1 MSHRYYLDRQKCF
14 KRQIPICD
22 DILESL
28 IFKFLVLHGVPSNLL
43 NIFSTKNKFSLMS
56 QTSLCA
62 MVNVG
67 VVQGYVLGPLLFAA
81 YINNFQ
87 NTQNISKWITINKVL
102 QNIIQR
108 SCHGKIS
115 EWKVTFTW
123 KTKKERK
130 KNSTSNNFQQ
140 ELCIICNIPKTPWDY
155 YRLSSNFWV
164 KQTKFSVFYTSYII
178 YYLDKL

>member
-1 MSHRYYLDRQKCF
+1 MSHRYYLDRQKF
-14 KRQIPICD
+14 FTRQIPICD

-43 NIFSTKNKFSLMS
+43 NIFSTKNKILLMS

-62 MVNVG
+62 MVNGG

-87 NTQNISKWITINKVL
+87 NTQNISKWITINKGL

-130 KNSTSNNFQQ
+130 TQPPITFNKNFVSYVTFQKHLEIIIDYPVTS
-140 ELCIICNIPKTPWDY
+140 E
-155 YRLSSNFWV
+155 
-164 KQTKFSVFYTSYII
+164 
-178 YYLDKL
+178 